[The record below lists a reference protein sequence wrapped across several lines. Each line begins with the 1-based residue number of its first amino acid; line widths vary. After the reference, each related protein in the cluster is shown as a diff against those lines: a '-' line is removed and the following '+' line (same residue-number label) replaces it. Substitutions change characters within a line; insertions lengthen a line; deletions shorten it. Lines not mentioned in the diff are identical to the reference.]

1 MKNGLKILGF
11 ILTAAGAAI
20 KAILPGMKGQIVIYS
35 GIATYRAYTTIS
47 TVILIAGIILLAAGL
62 ALSMKAQAAVAQTK
76 KEEKTAMKAMKEKK
90 KSYSPE
96 DIRQSIAQ
104 MQKEYPN
111 YPFSKCIAQMDK
123 MDNYQLRLHNLLEA
137 NDLEAFAY
145 TESILDDV
153 EMALCKG
160 MKSFLNYLIVTD
172 DSKKINEKFTNM
184 MNTNQDRFDHV
195 QELLLTLADFV
206 DENINSR
213 DALEKIEFCNEAIRQ
228 TMKEDI

>member
-1 MKNGLKILGF
+1 
-11 ILTAAGAAI
+11 
-20 KAILPGMKGQIVIYS
+20 
-35 GIATYRAYTTIS
+35 
-47 TVILIAGIILLAAGL
+47 
-62 ALSMKAQAAVAQTK
+62 
-76 KEEKTAMKAMKEKK
+76 MKAMKEKK

-145 TESILDDV
+145 TESILAVV
-153 EMALCKG
+153 EMVLCKG

-228 TMKEDI
+228 TMKEDKK